1 MLSLLLT
8 LAIYNAL
15 VPTGASAPQCAIKA
29 QPRQSLSPLR
39 DAVVTVTVEPQA
51 TPEMLWRKA
60 EVCLFDG
67 ELRVRCST
75 VFEGDSAIHAPR
87 TSRVEWKALGLAGGE
102 YQVVLQVQSLTQVC
116 RATDRLIVQGEQE

>member
-1 MLSLLLT
+1 VLPVLVF
-8 LAIYNAL
+8 AIYNAL

-39 DAVVTVTVEPQA
+39 DAVVTVTVERQETA
-51 TPEMLWRKA
+51 DTLWRQA
-60 EVCLFDG
+60 DVCLFGDG
-67 ELRVRCST
+67 MEVRCSRLW
-75 VFEGDSAIHAPR
+75 EGDSALKAPK
-87 TSRVEWKALGLAGGE
+87 TTRVEWKALGLAGGE